1 MKVANWNDF
10 REIFFP
16 VEIIKVRGDSRAN
29 DKATEKRNADFFFF
43 LITRDAKY
51 RRNTVSSVDFDFR

>member
-29 DKATEKRNADFFFF
+29 DKATEKRNADFF

-51 RRNTVSSVDFDFR
+51 RRNTVSSVDFDFQ